1 MTTLAECLTGMMNI
15 LEWMMKKGEEWQN
28 KEKNRLAA
36 KLYNQ
41 RKTVLVLLLELY
53 DSIKPD
59 DSEEKEM
66 KVFSKARNP

>member
-1 MTTLAECLTGMMNI
+1 
-15 LEWMMKKGEEWQN
+15 MKKGEEWQN